1 MRRTLRCSRGSTCG
15 RPTSLASE
23 PDEHGGEL
31 GAEPHGGD
39 LAAAGARF
47 GRQDFLDLSTGI
59 NPTAYP
65 VGILP
70 TECWS
75 RLPGPDAALR
85 RAAAA
90 HYEVGDPRC
99 IVSAAGSQALIQLL
113 PRLFPAG
120 QVAVIG
126 PTYGEL
132 SRCWRGAGRA
142 VAEVA
147 EIDALPAQSRIVVLA
162 NPNNPDGRVTAPD
175 RLLALAETLARRDG
189 MLIVDEAFA
198 DCDPAASVSPAA
210 GAPGLLVLRSFG
222 KFFGLAGLRLGFA
235 LAPPVLAAALRRAL
249 GPWPVS
255 GPALAIGEAALVD
268 QAWIARTRAELA
280 RQAAALDAALRQA
293 GLEVIGGCALFH
305 LVATDQAA
313 ALTEHLGSRGIL
325 VRTFAEHPG
334 WLRFG
339 LPGAACE
346 RLTAALG
353 AFAGG

>member
-1 MRRTLRCSRGSTCG
+1 MRRTLRCSHGSTCG
-15 RPTSLASE
+15 RPTSLASRSE
-23 PDEHGGEL
+23 THGSDCA
-31 GAEPHGGD
+31 AEPHGGD
-39 LAAAGARF
+39 LAAAAAQF

-65 VGILP
+65 VGVLS

-75 RLPGPDAALR
+75 RLPGSDAALR

-90 HYEVGDPRC
+90 HYGVGDPRC
-99 IVSAAGSQALIQLL
+99 VVSAAGSQALIQLL
-113 PRLFPAG
+113 PRLFPTG
-120 QVAVIG
+120 QIAVIG

-132 SRCWRGAGRA
+132 SRCWRDVGRSVAA
-142 VAEVA
+142 VPG
-147 EIDALPAQSRIVVLA
+147 IDALPAQSRIVVLA
-162 NPNNPDGRVTAPD
+162 NPNNPDGRVIAAD
-175 RLLALAETLARRDG
+175 RVLALAETLARRDG

-198 DCDPAASVSPAA
+198 DCEPPASVSPAA

-235 LAPPVLAAALRRAL
+235 LAPPALAEALRRAL

-255 GPALAIGEAALVD
+255 GPALAIGEAALAD
-268 QAWIARTRAELA
+268 HAWIARTRVELA

-293 GLEVIGGCALFH
+293 GLEVIGGCALFR

-313 ALTEHLGSRGIL
+313 ALAEHLGRRGIL
-325 VRTFAEHPG
+325 VRAFAEHPG

-346 RLTAALG
+346 RLATALE
-353 AFAGG
+353 AFVRG